1 MSYSKFIDTT
11 ATNFT
16 LAAYRYSTKG
26 YYSFSDALYSRE
38 GYQRL
43 RAQYYDYEDRFGVAP
58 DMSLSTW
65 DALRAAQPKN
75 TFTLNLNQRLLNNW
89 GTVFVSGTQRDYWN
103 SQQTTREYQMGY
115 SNAIGRA
122 SYTLSASR
130 VRNRD
135 SEEETR
141 LYLSLSLPFSL
152 FDNNAWITSSLT
164 ASDSHYEQSN
174 ISMSGNALASNRL
187 SYTLSG
193 SNARGGKNAASVN
206 AAYRSNFAT
215 LGGSYS
221 ESSDYRQTGLSGRGS
236 LVAYPWHV
244 LASNETGTTMTIVDA
259 PKAEGLMVN
268 GDESIMTNR
277 DGVALVPYAT
287 PYRKNAITLTET
299 ENSAGAEVIGNMANV
314 APYDG
319 AVSYIRFE
327 TDKRQSWVL
336 HATRADG
343 KPLPFAPKYKGTV
356 TMDWRLPL
364 NLDGF
369 NVDLNSSLVY
379 QSKTNFD
386 INQNPNA
393 FQSAYAIWDGGI
405 RVSTSDDKYSLSFI
419 VKNITDK
426 QFVTQRIPNGTS
438 FMRQITPRDAERYFG
453 VTGRVNF

>member
-1 MSYSKFIDTT
+1 MSQYSVVAGKVHQNTLDAEPAFMQATLRYGFNNLITGYTGTIISDNYQAGLVGTGWNLPFGAVSFDVTHAKTTLQDRTSSGQSYRVSYSKFIDTT

-43 RAQYYDYEDRFGVAP
+43 RAQYDDYEDRFGVAP

-65 DALRAAQPKN
+65 DAMRAAQPKN

-193 SNARGGKNAASVN
+193 SNARGEKCGK
-206 AAYRSNFAT
+206 R
-215 LGGSYS
+215 
-221 ESSDYRQTGLSGRGS
+221 
-236 LVAYPWHV
+236 
-244 LASNETGTTMTIVDA
+244 
-259 PKAEGLMVN
+259 
-268 GDESIMTNR
+268 
-277 DGVALVPYAT
+277 
-287 PYRKNAITLTET
+287 
-299 ENSAGAEVIGNMANV
+299 
-314 APYDG
+314 
-319 AVSYIRFE
+319 
-327 TDKRQSWVL
+327 
-336 HATRADG
+336 
-343 KPLPFAPKYKGTV
+343 
-356 TMDWRLPL
+356 
-364 NLDGF
+364 
-369 NVDLNSSLVY
+369 
-379 QSKTNFD
+379 
-386 INQNPNA
+386 
-393 FQSAYAIWDGGI
+393 
-405 RVSTSDDKYSLSFI
+405 
-419 VKNITDK
+419 
-426 QFVTQRIPNGTS
+426 
-438 FMRQITPRDAERYFG
+438 
-453 VTGRVNF
+453 

>member
-1 MSYSKFIDTT
+1 
-11 ATNFT
+11 
-16 LAAYRYSTKG
+16 
-26 YYSFSDALYSRE
+26 
-38 GYQRL
+38 
-43 RAQYYDYEDRFGVAP
+43 
-58 DMSLSTW
+58 MSLSTW

-336 HATRADG
+336 HATRTDG
-343 KPLPFAPKYKGTV
+343 KPLPFGTEV
-356 TMDWRLPL
+356 LDEHGESVGYVGQASVLYIRAEQPPRAL
-364 NLDGF
+364 NVHLRGGKCEISSPAWG
-369 NVDLNSSLVY
+369 LNSPSSVCH
-379 QSKTNFD
+379 
-386 INQNPNA
+386 
-393 FQSAYAIWDGGI
+393 
-405 RVSTSDDKYSLSFI
+405 
-419 VKNITDK
+419 
-426 QFVTQRIPNGTS
+426 
-438 FMRQITPRDAERYFG
+438 
-453 VTGRVNF
+453 